1 MFEFSNLSH
10 KTKTCYKFIQVV
22 LKVLNTKNG
31 KERGVY
37 ILNIVKTN
45 MEITNILKMPILRL
59 NQGHCEGE
67 SMCEIWHNCV
77 CFIKDSI

>member
-1 MFEFSNLSH
+1 MFEFSNLFH
-10 KTKTCYKFIQVV
+10 KTKTCYKFIQIV

-45 MEITNILKMPILRL
+45 MEITNIL
-59 NQGHCEGE
+59 
-67 SMCEIWHNCV
+67 
-77 CFIKDSI
+77 